1 MGLGSLIGGA
11 MSRPKDMPLPKTYGE
26 VGNQNIDMQR
36 GWQQN
41 YLDSEAQY
49 RPKWQG
55 LNEATFGSQLF
66 GGNGNAGYLSMLQ
79 QTKNQSMGMQE
90 DFGGAQ
96 LSMMGRLQGA
106 ARNAY
111 MSPLMQGA
119 QNQMYNQ
126 GMQYASGELSAQ
138 DRFQAGQTSNMA
150 MAGRGL
156 NGRQAVAANVLGN
169 YGMSQERI
177 MQGNKMLQGVFA
189 NEQGMADNIAG
200 LTLSGQ
206 KQMGYSAG
214 LYGDAQKS
222 LGQYNNG
229 IFNPES
235 ERGFSQDAARYKA
248 DVSNRLAQQQWKSGM
263 WKQAGNML
271 DDGFSSAFGGF
282 G

>member
-1 MGLGSLIGGA
+1 MGLGSLVSGFA
-11 MSRPKDMPLPKTYGE
+11 SRPSDMPLPKTYGE

-41 YLDSEAQY
+41 YLDSETQY

-55 LNEATFGSQLF
+55 LNESTLGGQLF
-66 GGNGNAGYLSMLQ
+66 GGNGNAGYLNMLQ

-96 LSMMGRLQGA
+96 LSMMQRLQGA

-111 MSPLMQGA
+111 MTPLMQST

-126 GMQYASGELSAQ
+126 GMQYASGQLSAQ
-138 DRFQAGQTSNMA
+138 DRFQAGQSANMA
-150 MAGRGL
+150 MASRGL
-156 NGRQAVAANVLGN
+156 NGRQGVAANVLGN
-169 YGMSQERI
+169 YGMSQDR
-177 MQGNKMLQGVFA
+177 MLMGQKMLQGVYN
-189 NEQGMADNIAG
+189 NEQGAADNIAG
-200 LTLSGQ
+200 LTMSGQ
-206 KQMGYSAG
+206 KQMGYSG
-214 LYGDAQKS
+214 DLYNNAQKS
-222 LGQYNNG
+222 LGQYNSG

-263 WKQAGNML
+263 WKQAGGMI
-271 DDGFSSAFGGF
+271 DDGISAFTGGF
-282 G
+282 A